1 MSRAGQKR
9 LKQVGYRLTAD
20 RARPFQA
27 TGALDARGLMATR
40 YKRRV
45 NRSVKANAARVIP
58 CVAWACASALPL
70 LYVLV
75 KVDHEIARVLQRG
88 CPFTVIRVIPQ
99 HIVKEASRMLPN
111 DKDPSVNVLNE
122 VRKRLK
128 VA

>member
-27 TGALDARGLMATR
+27 TGALDARGLMATG

-45 NRSVKANAARVIP
+45 NRSIKANAARVIA
-58 CVAWACASALPL
+58 CLAWTLPLPL

-75 KVDHEIARVLQRG
+75 EADHELARVL
-88 CPFTVIRVIPQ
+88 
-99 HIVKEASRMLPN
+99 
-111 DKDPSVNVLNE
+111 
-122 VRKRLK
+122 
-128 VA
+128 